1 MRLNYD
7 DIASAVEQAGLDPAE
22 AITPNY
28 TGRFAREGFGFKVD
42 MIGDAFDIML
52 YINEAGINAHEL
64 ADRLNMD
71 GMGHGT
77 IVYFPGILLD
87 GAPDDDDMEDDDE

>member
-22 AITPNY
+22 VIHASY
-28 TGRFAREGFGFKVD
+28 TGRFAREGFGFKVE

-87 GAPDDDDMEDDDE
+87 GAPDDDMEDDDE